1 MEKQESLVL
10 IDGNS
15 LVNRAFYALP
25 PLNNNKG
32 IPIGAV
38 YGFTNML
45 VRAILDFKPKF
56 LAVAFDLPKPT
67 FRHIKYEGYKA
78 TRKSMPDELR
88 VQMPIV
94 KEMLSTMGI
103 KVIEK
108 EGFEADDILGTM
120 ASRGVNTT
128 IVTGDKDALQ
138 LIGKETRVMLTKRGI
153 SEVAMFDTV
162 ALQQE
167 YGMTPIQFIDY
178 KALCG
183 DTSDN
188 IPGVPGVG
196 DKTARGLLAD
206 YGSLDG
212 VYENVDKVAGKL
224 KDKLV
229 SGKELAYL
237 SKELATIDNNVP
249 LDVSLLDCIYKF
261 PFSITVKQFFTENS
275 FKSLAKREELFEKG
289 SGEGIKVTMGDDA
302 PSTQIRQAV
311 VLETQAQLLESLNE
325 VKDKIALVFGEE
337 ISFALGEGGEYT
349 AKLSHTLLDIGLNVG
364 MVLGALKPVC
374 ENEKVQKIVF
384 DAKSLKKQLKQY
396 GIELINYTD
405 CKLAQYLI
413 DPVVIK
419 GNLSEVFESVGL
431 DKNTLAV
438 SLFCYETMLK
448 EQLEERQLVSLFEE
462 IELPLVEVLY
472 KMEREGFKVDKNIL
486 SALGFDFSERC
497 EKLSKDIQEIAGVQ
511 FNVNSPKQLAKVL
524 FEDLK
529 ILYPKKGEKKFST
542 AADIL
547 EQLVDKSPIVA
558 KVLDYRSLAKLNSTY
573 VEGLLSAMDSNE
585 IVRTDFKQMLT
596 ATGRLSSVE
605 PNLQNIPIREEE
617 GRLLRKAFVP
627 KTNDSVLICADY
639 SQIELRLMAHLSG
652 DEKMIAAFLSG
663 EDIHTSTAMEVFG
676 VDKAAVTSIM
686 RREAKAVNFGI
697 IYGISDFGL
706 AQNLKIA
713 RYKAKDY
720 IDKYLE
726 RFSNV
731 KKFMDSAVADAKS
744 KGYAVSMFGRKR
756 AIPELRA
763 SNPHTRGFGER
774 VAMNMPLQGSAA
786 DIIKI
791 AMNRVASELEKSS
804 KGAKLILQ
812 VHDELI
818 VECKE
823 TEAGDIANLVKKC
836 MENAVQLKV
845 PLVVDV
851 GIGKS
856 WYECK

>member
-25 PLNNNKG
+25 PLNNSKG

-45 VRAILDFKPKF
+45 VRAILDFRPKF

-94 KEMLSTMGI
+94 KEMLKAMGI
-103 KVIEK
+103 KIIEK

-138 LIGKETRVMLTKRGI
+138 LIGKGTRVMLTKRGI

-196 DKTARGLLAD
+196 DKTARGLLSD

-261 PFSITVKQFFTENS
+261 PFSTTVKQFFTENS

-289 SGEGIKVTMGDDA
+289 SGEGIAVIAGNSVL
-302 PSTQIRQAV
+302 PQIRQAV
-311 VLETQAQLLESLNE
+311 VLETQAQLIESLNE

-374 ENEKVQKIVF
+374 ENEKVQKIVY
-384 DAKSLKKQLKQY
+384 DAKLLKKQLKQY
-396 GIELINYTD
+396 GIELINYID

-419 GNLSEVFESVGL
+419 GNLSEVFESAGL
-431 DKNTLAV
+431 DKNALAV
-438 SLFCYETMLK
+438 SLFRYEAMLK
-448 EQLEERQLVSLFEE
+448 EQ
-462 IELPLVEVLY
+462 
-472 KMEREGFKVDKNIL
+472 
-486 SALGFDFSERC
+486 
-497 EKLSKDIQEIAGVQ
+497 
-511 FNVNSPKQLAKVL
+511 
-524 FEDLK
+524 
-529 ILYPKKGEKKFST
+529 
-542 AADIL
+542 
-547 EQLVDKSPIVA
+547 
-558 KVLDYRSLAKLNSTY
+558 
-573 VEGLLSAMDSNE
+573 
-585 IVRTDFKQMLT
+585 
-596 ATGRLSSVE
+596 
-605 PNLQNIPIREEE
+605 
-617 GRLLRKAFVP
+617 
-627 KTNDSVLICADY
+627 
-639 SQIELRLMAHLSG
+639 
-652 DEKMIAAFLSG
+652 
-663 EDIHTSTAMEVFG
+663 
-676 VDKAAVTSIM
+676 
-686 RREAKAVNFGI
+686 
-697 IYGISDFGL
+697 
-706 AQNLKIA
+706 
-713 RYKAKDY
+713 
-720 IDKYLE
+720 
-726 RFSNV
+726 
-731 KKFMDSAVADAKS
+731 
-744 KGYAVSMFGRKR
+744 
-756 AIPELRA
+756 
-763 SNPHTRGFGER
+763 
-774 VAMNMPLQGSAA
+774 
-786 DIIKI
+786 
-791 AMNRVASELEKSS
+791 
-804 KGAKLILQ
+804 
-812 VHDELI
+812 
-818 VECKE
+818 
-823 TEAGDIANLVKKC
+823 
-836 MENAVQLKV
+836 
-845 PLVVDV
+845 
-851 GIGKS
+851 
-856 WYECK
+856 